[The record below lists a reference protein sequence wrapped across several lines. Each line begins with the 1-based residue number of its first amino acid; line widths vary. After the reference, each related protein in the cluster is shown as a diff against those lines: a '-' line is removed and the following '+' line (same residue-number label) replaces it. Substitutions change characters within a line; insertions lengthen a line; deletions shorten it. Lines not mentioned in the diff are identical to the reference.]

1 MSTATR
7 TTASIVATVFN
18 NDGQFFR
25 LDDGRKLGDV
35 AAEYGGVIYKTTDRD
50 DTVIVFPDGSAIGC
64 TVLGWDVVHHDADL
78 DVYRSSGGDWTFI
91 LA

>member
-1 MSTATR
+1 MPS
-7 TTASIVATVFN
+7 TTASTVSAIFN

-35 AAEYGGVIYKTTDRD
+35 AAEHGGATHKTTDRD
-50 DTVIVFPDGSAIGC
+50 DTVIVFADGSAIGC
-64 TVLGWDVVHHDADL
+64 TGDGWDIVHLDADAEAPT
-78 DVYRSSGGDWTFI
+78 YRTGCGDWTFI

>member
-1 MSTATR
+1 MPS
-7 TTASIVATVFN
+7 TTALDVSAIFN
-18 NDGQFFR
+18 NDGQFYR
-25 LDDGRKLGDV
+25 IDDGRNLDEV
-35 AAEYGGVIYKTTDRD
+35 ASEHGGVTHKTTDRD